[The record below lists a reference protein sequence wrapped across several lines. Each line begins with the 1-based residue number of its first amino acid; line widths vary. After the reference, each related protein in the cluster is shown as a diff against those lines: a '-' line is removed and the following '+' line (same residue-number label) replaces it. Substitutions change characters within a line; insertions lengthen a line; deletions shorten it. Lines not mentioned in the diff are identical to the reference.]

1 MKGLDLFGEDLKKIR
16 KRRKLSQ
23 EDVEFLTGISVR
35 NLSRMENARVSSI
48 SISTLF
54 RLSSVYERD
63 LIDLYKKYIH
73 QAYRI
78 YDEIKNSLTIS
89 IFFKDRDYKHD
100 LLNKLSVLEEEKE
113 FINRFNEIN
122 LIRIFLGYLLDEDA
136 YKLKD
141 NYQELT
147 RLRVTNNNILKY
159 KYTSIEERI
168 LLSLCE
174 SFSHYNGYFKEDII
188 DYITNTSSN
197 NYIKFL
203 ATNSKII
210 NLYKK
215 GHYEESICLIDRA
228 IRQTENFLDTERLL
242 YLYYNKAICDYSRG
256 DENFKSPLRIACK
269 FAYNLKLDKLHQ
281 IIERNSKKML
291 NS

>member
-1 MKGLDLFGEDLKKIR
+1 MKGLDLFGEDLKKLR
-16 KRRKLSQ
+16 KRKRLSQ

-35 NLSRMENARVSSI
+35 NLSRIENARVNSI

-54 RLSSVYERD
+54 RLSSVYEID

-73 QAYRI
+73 QAYKI

-89 IFFKDRDYKHD
+89 IFFKNKDYKLA

-113 FINRFNEIN
+113 FINRFDEIN
-122 LIRIFLGYLLDEDA
+122 LIRIFLEYLLDEDA

-147 RLRVTNNNILKY
+147 RLRVTKKNILKY

-168 LLSLCE
+168 LLSLCDC
-174 SFSHYNGYFKEDII
+174 FSHYNGYSKEDII
-188 DYITNTSSN
+188 DFITNTSNN

-203 ATNSKII
+203 AINSKII

-215 GHYEESICLIDRA
+215 GHYEESISLIDRS
-228 IRQTENFLDTERLL
+228 IRQTENFHETERLL

-269 FAYNLKLDKLHQ
+269 FADNLKLDKLHQ